1 MKQLLLAPFL
11 LGFIS
16 PAIAEVDE
24 KAWLRS
30 PGSTSEWLET
40 KNWDDNE
47 WWRETLASYAQFPKR
62 MVHQELIDVS
72 KVKTCNQFIQLYDI
86 PNKLKDSCRN
96 LYKNLSKRSKK
107 KVYIND
113 MMKSFYEDKPWNG
126 DEWSDLRKEM
136 KKDDFNLFLEAL
148 NIDYKFK
155 KGFFNDD
162 FWIDFLYKR
171 TGYPPSEKDILVAR
185 LTLCQ
190 TKLKEEGEIP
200 TLGMYRYCS
209 DEIQKLKALKLSKPI
224 NRKDSK
230 PSIENKSNQ
239 QLHETCLN
247 AADYAGCMRYQN
259 K

>member
-1 MKQLLLAPFL
+1 
-11 LGFIS
+11 
-16 PAIAEVDE
+16 
-24 KAWLRS
+24 
-30 PGSTSEWLET
+30 
-40 KNWDDNE
+40 
-47 WWRETLASYAQFPKR
+47 QFPKR

-224 NRKDSK
+224 NR
-230 PSIENKSNQ
+230 
-239 QLHETCLN
+239 
-247 AADYAGCMRYQN
+247 
-259 K
+259 